1 MLLPSV
7 RAELL
12 PLASVLELPEVRDE
26 RDRPE
31 SPHFFLGAA
40 VLVLAASGGEA
51 GTPVDGPDMSM
62 VGRKELCCLADSGL
76 STWRRRVW
84 RMVHRRCS
92 TDNAGSVHD
101 ELAVRRNRRR

>member
-51 GTPVDGPDMSM
+51 GTAVDGPDMSM
-62 VGRKELCCLADSGL
+62 VGRKELSGRFGNFDLATAGL
-76 STWRRRVW
+76 EDGTQKVQYRQ
-84 RMVHRRCS
+84 C
-92 TDNAGSVHD
+92 
-101 ELAVRRNRRR
+101 